1 MTEYEYLLR
10 SIDLKISA
18 LSEMLDKK
26 ISMLMKIDA
35 LDAVKGRPLNE
46 QIHLLNSIGMSPTEI
61 ASCLGKTPNTIR
73 VLLHRVKKESTSNKL
88 KNKKDED
95 E

>member
-1 MTEYEYLLR
+1 MTEHEYLLR

-26 ISMLMKIDA
+26 TSMIMKIVA

-46 QIHLLNSIGMSPTEI
+46 QIHLLDSIGMSPMEI

-73 VLLHRVKKESTSNKL
+73 VLLHRTRRDSHVSESRNRRGVII
-88 KNKKDED
+88 
-95 E
+95 